1 MPEPIARMVRCRFL
15 VFFVAAATSVIVVL
29 ISLGIWQPS
38 SKMSVTIWQP
48 AVESTANDGYA
59 GMLQERMQAHAH
71 VTHTVEQ
78 LTSTTDELLIV
89 ASQHTDT
96 LTVENTISSQ
106 TRGGLPTADMPS
118 DQTTRVIHIGPPI
131 TKPINCKQRQCKEY
145 LSGRELAALKQC
157 MNEVKRKRYEEMIRD
172 GDCSFID
179 GKRRLPVALV
189 STEGSGNTWV
199 RGLLEK
205 ATGICTGFVY
215 CDFMMRAQGFIG
227 ENVKSGSVLVVKT
240 HTRAPQWYGEK
251 YHHPKQDEPHYGS
264 AIFIIRNPH
273 DSLIAEWN
281 RRVTN
286 RFLIKNHLPH
296 NESHTNVVPRDYW
309 GMLYIYQSYTACW
322 L

>member
-1 MPEPIARMVRCRFL
+1 MNASKTIARMVRCRFL

-29 ISLGIWQPS
+29 ISLGIWQPT

-59 GMLQERMQAHAH
+59 GMLQERMQAHL
-71 VTHTVEQ
+71 THLEQ
-78 LTSTTDELLIV
+78 LASTTDEVLLV
-89 ASQHTDT
+89 TSQHTDT
-96 LTVENTISSQ
+96 LTTSLSQ
-106 TRGGLPTADMPS
+106 TRGGLPPADMPS
-118 DQTTRVIHIGPPI
+118 DRVVDIGPPI

-145 LSGRELAALKQC
+145 LSGRELVALKQC
-157 MNEVKRKRYEEMIRD
+157 MNEVKRKRYEGTMQA

-215 CDFMMRAQGFIG
+215 CDFMMRARGFIG

-240 HTRAPQWYGEK
+240 HTHRPQWYGEK

-286 RFLIKNHLPH
+286 MFLSKNHLPH
-296 NESHTNVVPRDYW
+296 DESHTNVVPRDYW
-309 GMLYIYQSYTACW
+309 GMLYI
-322 L
+322 

>member
-1 MPEPIARMVRCRFL
+1 MVRCRFL
-15 VFFVAAATSVIVVL
+15 VFFTAAGTSVIVIL
-29 ISLGIWQPS
+29 ISLGIWQPC
-38 SKMSVTIWQP
+38 SKMSVAIWQP
-48 AVESTANDGYA
+48 TVDSTASDYA

-71 VTHTVEQ
+71 VAHKVEQ
-78 LTSTTDELLIV
+78 FISTSDEGLLV
-89 ASQHTDT
+89 ASRHTDT
-96 LTVENTISSQ
+96 LTMEATSLSQ
-106 TRGGLPTADMPS
+106 TLRGIPTANTPS
-118 DQTTRVIHIGPPI
+118 PKDHIPPTTRVIDTAPPI
-131 TKPINCKQRQCKEY
+131 TKPIKCKQRQCKEY
-145 LSGRELAALKQC
+145 LSERELVALKLC
-157 MNEVKRKRYEEMIRD
+157 MSEVKRKQYIGTIQD

-215 CDFMMRAQGFIG
+215 CDFMMRAHGFIG
-227 ENVKSGSVLVVKT
+227 ENIKSGSVLVVKT
-240 HTRAPQWYGEK
+240 HTLRPQWYGEK
-251 YHHPKQDEPHYGS
+251 YHHPEQDEPHYGS

-286 RFLIKNHLPH
+286 MFLIKNHLPH

-309 GMLYIYQSYTACW
+309 GMLYI
-322 L
+322 